1 MISTSGKPQWLKIR
15 PPSQK
20 YEEIKKTIRK
30 NNLNT
35 VCEESHCPNMAECW
49 SGGTATFMVMG
60 DTCTRACKFCAVK
73 TGFPAMPLDPE
84 EPVKLADVANEWKL
98 DYIVITSVDRD
109 DLKDQGAGHFANCI
123 AEIKKV
129 NKDIIIE
136 VLIPDFRGNVD
147 LIKTIVEARPNV
159 IAHNIETVERLQK
172 KIRDPRANYRQS
184 LFVLETVKE
193 MNPKIFTKS
202 SIILGLGEKEE
213 EVVQT
218 MKDLREINVDIL
230 TLGQYLRPSSL
241 HLSVEEYVHPDTF
254 DKLKKKAETLG
265 FLYCAAGP
273 FVRSSYRAGEFFVKS
288 MLRKNDLVQINTIK

>member
-1 MISTSGKPQWLKIR
+1 MISNSGKPQWLKIR

-213 EVVQT
+213 ELVQT